1 MRLLSKYGT
10 HKVYAFELKQHMR
23 RQISKGLD
31 GVLQYVVHKDSHQQ
45 VLHYYIGAI
54 SLMVTGN

>member
-1 MRLLSKYGT
+1 
-10 HKVYAFELKQHMR
+10 MR